1 MCVPGLIFCGSAIQP
16 ARFPFVLER
25 VPAAIVLRLPK
36 CVRSGPTCAPRVSAA
51 NGVTKNAAALQKY
64 FLTASGFLVRGF
76 DGRLQLMLQPSV
88 EVVRRFGDNPER
100 HVSML
105 EAAEFRTLATIL
117 AGAVRLEPLQGGM
130 TGNQVALALE
140 TWGPETMNDIVGS
153 STYRDG
159 PSGRNVEFI
168 GG

>member
-1 MCVPGLIFCGSAIQP
+1 MRQIGTNL
-16 ARFPFVLER
+16 RTR
-25 VPAAIVLRLPK
+25 V
-36 CVRSGPTCAPRVSAA
+36 CAA
-51 NGVTKNAAALQKY
+51 NRVTKNAAAFEKY

-76 DGRLQLMLQPSV
+76 DGGLQLMLQPCA

-105 EAAEFRTLATIL
+105 EPAEFRTLATVL
-117 AGAVRLEPLQGGM
+117 AGVVRLEPLQGGM

-168 GG
+168 GS